1 MENTAYCSVCEVVV
15 PIIRQAAGKAIGVT
29 LGSLAGGLG
38 TKSPVGALAVGLIG
52 LALGHLVDEE
62 LDAICGQCGATVR
75 VGPATW
81 RRT

>member
-1 MENTAYCSVCEVVV
+1 MENTAYCTVCEVVV
-15 PIIRQAAGKAIGVT
+15 PIIRQAAGKAIGVS

-52 LALGHLVDEE
+52 LAIGHLVDEE
-62 LDAICGQCGATVR
+62 LDAVCAQCGAAVPM
-75 VGPATW
+75 GPATL